1 MQNLPE
7 IPETPKILE
16 LRKRFSEAKKKD
28 LREGKNDNFFAFL
41 DTVQVECSRKVAEI
55 CSVQPPTP
63 QLRLC
68 LDAEFQEFQKLF
80 GGMKDSLAFIDH
92 RTHTVYFNF
101 ERQAQFSTSGFVSNL
116 AVSFIEEL
124 LHSAFPQKEEVEIV
138 VKAFD
143 VIEDYLG
150 IKLDDAYKK
159 QSLARARESQ

>member
-55 CSVQPPTP
+55 CSVQPP
-63 QLRLC
+63 
-68 LDAEFQEFQKLF
+68 EFQEFQKLF